1 MNEAPHDWKRIVRA
15 RLYSPGLRPER
26 ELEVVEELALHLE
39 ATYERARAEGA
50 TPEAAYQRA
59 LAAISDWQLLECELR
74 RSETPADKMRRTLAA
89 ETWIER
95 KGGLRMETLWQDLRY
110 GARMLLKR
118 PGFSLIITLTLALGI
133 GVNTAIFSVV
143 YSVLLRPLPY
153 EASEKLMAL
162 YSMRPQQN
170 SFRGPVSAPDF
181 LDWRAQNKVFDGMS
195 AYAAG
200 SYTLTGGEL
209 PERFSGLGVSA
220 NFFEVLRVKP
230 LLGRAFLPEEEEAG
244 RNRVVVL
251 SYGLWQR
258 RFGADPNLVGK
269 PINLNG
275 ESYVVVGV
283 APNDFR
289 FAPVEL
295 YLPLTITPDSLSN
308 LARGS
313 HFLRLIARLK
323 DGTTVAQAK
332 TEMENISRRIEQQH
346 PVTNTGKYSNV
357 IPYQQ
362 DQVRNIRQSLLV
374 LLGAVSFV
382 LLIAC
387 ANVANLL
394 LARAATRQREMVVRT
409 ALGAGRG
416 RIVRQL
422 LTESLILSLL
432 GGGLGLLLA
441 YWGAD
446 VLVRAVPSDIANST
460 PGWQQIGINPQV
472 LTFTLLV
479 SLLTGLVFGLVPAL
493 QVSKPDLTAAL
504 KEGGKSSAGLKRQR
518 ARNVLVV
525 AEIALALVL
534 LIGAGLLIKSFQ
546 QLQQVTLG
554 FNPSQLF
561 VTNVS
566 LGSAKYREMAQQ
578 LNFFEQVL
586 QSVEHLPGVLSA
598 ATVNLPPFSFN
609 NDRVFTI
616 AGQPEPAPD
625 AIPNAEYR
633 VISPQYFRTLEI
645 PLIKGRVFTEQDG
658 ANAPRVVIINE
669 ALARRYC
676 PNEDPLGKQI
686 KLGRYMEDNPP
697 HTIVGIVGN
706 IKNNSLAAE
715 FRPEFYYP
723 YAQTSVRFSAIVART
738 QGNPLS
744 LTAAVRSAVLEVD
757 KEQPITSPR
766 TMEMAI
772 SDSVTQQR
780 LNVILLGIFGVLAL
794 VLAALGIYGVMAYSV
809 TQRTHELGIRLA
821 LGAQRQDVLSL
832 IITQGMKLA
841 LSGVALGLL
850 AAFALTRLMERLL
863 FGVDATDPLTF
874 AVIAV
879 GLLLVALLACWIPA
893 RRATR
898 VDPML
903 ALRCE

>member
-1 MNEAPHDWKRIVRA
+1 MPDWKPEIRR
-15 RLYSPGLRPER
+15 RLAGLKLAPTR
-26 ELEVVEELALHLE
+26 ENAIVEELAQHLDESYAELLACGVSE
-39 ATYERARAEGA
+39 AEAQRQVLTELNENDLLAR
-50 TPEAAYQRA
+50 
-59 LAAISDWQLLECELR
+59 ELR
-74 RSETPADKMRRTLAA
+74 RVERQVAPEPIILGTNRRTNMIAD
-89 ETWIER
+89 
-95 KGGLRMETLWQDLRY
+95 LWQDLRY

-118 PGFSLIITLTLALGI
+118 PGFSLIIVITLALGI

-143 YSVLLRPLPY
+143 YAVLLRPLPY

-162 YSMRPQQN
+162 YSMRPQRN
-170 SFRGPVSAPDF
+170 SFRGAVSAPDF
-181 LDWRAQNKVFDGMS
+181 LDWRAQNKVFDAMS
-195 AYAAG
+195 AYAG
-200 SYTLTGGEL
+200 GGYTLTGSEL
-209 PERFSGLGVSA
+209 PERFNGLRVSA
-220 NFFEVLRVKP
+220 NFFQVLRVKP

-258 RFGADPNLVGK
+258 RFGADPNLLGK
-269 PINLNG
+269 GVSLNG
-275 ESYVVVGV
+275 ESYAVVGV
-283 APNDFR
+283 LPPDFR
-289 FAPVEL
+289 FAPAEL
-295 YLPLTITPDSLSN
+295 YTPLTFASEDVSD

-313 HFLRLIARLK
+313 HFLQVIARLRA
-323 DGTTVAQAK
+323 GTTVAQAK
-332 TEMENISRRIEQQH
+332 TEMENLSRQIEQQH
-346 PVTNTGKYSNV
+346 PVTNTGKYSYV

-362 DQVRNIRQSLLV
+362 DQVGDIRLSLLV

-394 LARAATRQREMVVRT
+394 LARAASRQRELAVRS
-409 ALGAGRG
+409 ALGAGRW

-441 YWGAD
+441 HWGVN
-446 VLVRAVPSDIANST
+446 VLVRAVPRNIADFT
-460 PGWQQIGINPQV
+460 PGWQQIGVNSQV
-472 LTFTLLV
+472 LAFTLLI

-493 QVSKPDLTAAL
+493 QVSKPDLTDAL
-504 KEGGKSSAGLKRQR
+504 KEGGKNSAGLKRQR

-554 FNPSQLF
+554 FNPSQVL
-561 VTNVS
+561 VANVS
-566 LGSAKYREMAQQ
+566 IGSTKYRETPQQ
-578 LNFFEQVL
+578 LNFFQQVL
-586 QSVEHLPGVLSA
+586 QRVEHLPGVTAA
-598 ATVNLPPFSFN
+598 ATVNSPPFGGGG
-609 NDRVFTI
+609 DRVFTI

-625 AIPNAEYR
+625 AIPGADYR

-645 PLIKGRVFTEQDG
+645 PLINGRVFTEQDG
-658 ANAPRVVIINE
+658 ADAPRVVIINE
-669 ALARRYC
+669 VLARRFF

-686 KLGRYMEDNPP
+686 KLGRYVEVNPL

-706 IKNNSLAAE
+706 IKHRGLAAE
-715 FRPEFYYP
+715 FAPEFYYP
-723 YAQTSVRFSAIVART
+723 YAQMPVRSSAIVART
-738 QGNPLS
+738 QGDPLS
-744 LTAAVRSAVLEVD
+744 ATAAVRSAVLEVD
-757 KEQPITSPR
+757 KEQPITNPR

-772 SDSVTQQR
+772 YNSVTQQR
-780 LNVILLGIFGVLAL
+780 LNMILLGIFGMLAL
-794 VLAALGIYGVMAYSV
+794 LLASVGIYGVMAYTV

-821 LGAQRQDVLSL
+821 LGAQRRDVLGL

-850 AAFALTRLMERLL
+850 VAFALTRLIEKLL
-863 FGVDATDPLTF
+863 FGVDTTDPLTF
-874 AVIAV
+874 AVFAV
-879 GLLLVALLACWIPA
+879 VLLLVALLACWAPA

-898 VDPML
+898 VDPL
-903 ALRCE
+903 IALRHE